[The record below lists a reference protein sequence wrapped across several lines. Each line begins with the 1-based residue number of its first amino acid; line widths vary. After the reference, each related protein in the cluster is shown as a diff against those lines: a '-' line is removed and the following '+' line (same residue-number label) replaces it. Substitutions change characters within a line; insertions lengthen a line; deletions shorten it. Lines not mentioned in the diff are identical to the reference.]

1 MAKKLNN
8 FNDDNKSN
16 GSGVFEASIVS
27 ESPEK
32 HLTKSKIEKISN
44 IATQIWNPL
53 FIQSNDSWS
62 L

>member
-44 IATQIWNPL
+44 IATQI
-53 FIQSNDSWS
+53 
-62 L
+62 